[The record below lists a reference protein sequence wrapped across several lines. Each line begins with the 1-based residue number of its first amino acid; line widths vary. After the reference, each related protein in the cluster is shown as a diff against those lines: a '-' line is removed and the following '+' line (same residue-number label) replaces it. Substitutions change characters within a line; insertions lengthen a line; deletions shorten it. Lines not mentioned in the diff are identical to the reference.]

1 MKMVLVFLMLFQCHQ
16 ESAQFDIVSVLLYI
30 IFKHNFKKL
39 LNSLEF
45 FFVQCQGYEN
55 YGKVV
60 KGVQKLLELF

>member
-16 ESAQFDIVSVLLYI
+16 ESAQFNIVSLLSNI
-30 IFKHNFKKL
+30 TFKHNFKKL

-55 YGKVV
+55 YCKVV
-60 KGVQKLLELF
+60 KGVQKLFELF